1 MTDHPDSI
9 AMAERPLAGL
19 LAELGATPAGLGASE
34 AEARLTR
41 WGVNDVTAVRRRP
54 LWLRFLDRL
63 RNPLLVI
70 LLLAS
75 GFSAAAGD
83 LYSFAIVVVIVLLS
97 LVLDFVQ
104 ELRAETAVE
113 ALRRSVGLRAAVMR
127 DGRESALPVE
137 RLVPGDVVRLTAG
150 DLVPADARLME
161 ARDLFV
167 NQALLTGEPYPV
179 EKHAADLPGPAADPS
194 AATNTLFMGTSI
206 ISGTGRAVVVRTG
219 RDSLLGGMA
228 HNLAAAPP
236 PTDFEIGVRR
246 FGLLILRVTVFL
258 VLFVLLANIAFHR
271 PWLESLMFA
280 VALAVGLTPELLPM
294 VVTVTLARGALRLAA
309 RKVIVKRLTALHNL
323 GAMDVLCTDK
333 TGTLT
338 EARIRLVRNV
348 DWHGRESEAVFRL
361 AWLNSRF
368 ESGIR
373 SPLDDAIL
381 EHGTVEAADWS
392 KLDEVPFDFERR
404 RVSVLLEGGGGHTL
418 IVKGAPEE
426 ILRLSTHYE
435 PSPGVPLAF
444 DAAARARAAALFEKL
459 GEDGFRVLGIASR
472 AVGPEHREA
481 RVSDETELVFAGF
494 AAFLDPPKPG
504 AAEAVRALSGAGV
517 SVKIL
522 TGDNDRVTRHVCRR
536 LGITVTGLVTGDEL
550 HAMSEEALR
559 ARLAGTNVFCRLSPP
574 QKQRVLM
581 ALKQRGHAVGFL
593 GDGINDAAALHVADV
608 GVSVDSGADVA
619 KDAAS
624 LILLE
629 HDLGV
634 LHDGVLE
641 GRRTVENVTK
651 YILMGSSS
659 NFGNMLSMAGAALV
673 LPFLPMLPI
682 QVLLNN
688 LLYDASEIG
697 IPFDDVDPETIRRP
711 VRWDLEHIRRFMLV
725 MGPVSSLF
733 DFLTFYAL
741 LALFGA
747 GEALFQTGWF
757 VESLATQCL
766 IIFVIRTRR
775 SPFASRP
782 HPLLAGLSVGVVLLA
797 ALIPLSPAGALFGFE
812 PLPPAYF
819 AFLAATVI
827 TYLGL
832 AEGIKRV
839 FYGFFAK
846 RRRARR
852 KRGRGLPAGPPPDGR
867 ERRDEAD
874 PLVRLNH

>member
-1 MTDHPDSI
+1 MSDHPDSV
-9 AMAERPLAGL
+9 AMADRPLAGV
-19 LAELGATPAGLGASE
+19 LADLGATPAGLDASE
-34 AEARLTR
+34 ARARLER

-97 LVLDFVQ
+97 IVLDFVQ
-104 ELRAETAVE
+104 EVRAETAVE
-113 ALRRSVGLRAAVMR
+113 ALRRSVGLRAAALR
-127 DGRESALPVE
+127 DGRESDLPVE
-137 RLVPGDVVRLTAG
+137 QLVPGDVVRLTAG

-179 EKHAADLPGPAADPS
+179 EKHAADLPQPAADPS
-194 AATNTLFMGTSI
+194 AATNTLFMGTSV

-228 HNLAAAPP
+228 HSLAAAPP

-246 FGLLILRVTVFL
+246 FGMLILRVTVFL
-258 VLFVLLANIAFHR
+258 VLFVLLANVAFHR

-338 EARIRLVRNV
+338 EARIRLVRHI

-361 AWLNSRF
+361 AWLNSHF

-381 EHGTVEAADWS
+381 EHGTIEAADWR

-404 RVSVLLEGGGGHTL
+404 RVSVLLEGGGGHML

-435 PSPGVPLAF
+435 PSPGTVLAF
-444 DAAARARAAALFEKL
+444 DAAARARAADLFERL

-472 AVGPEHREA
+472 AVGPEQREA

-517 SVKIL
+517 AVKIL
-522 TGDNDRVTRHVCRR
+522 TGDNDRVTRHVCRE
-536 LGITVTGLVTGDEL
+536 LGIAVTGLMTGDEL
-550 HAMSEEALR
+550 HALSEEALR
-559 ARLAGTNVFCRLSPP
+559 ARLATTNVFCRLSPP
-574 QKQRVLM
+574 QKQRVLV
-581 ALKQRGHAVGFL
+581 ALKHRGHAVGFL

-629 HDLGV
+629 HDLAV

-697 IPFDDVDPETIRRP
+697 IPFDHVDPETIRRP

-775 SPFASRP
+775 TPFASRP
-782 HPLLAGLSVGVVLLA
+782 HPLLAGLSVGAVVLA
-797 ALIPLSPAGALFGFE
+797 ALVPLSPAGALFGFE

-819 AFLAATVI
+819 AFLAVTVV

-832 AEGIKRV
+832 AEAIKQV
-839 FYGFFAK
+839 FYRTF
-846 RRRARR
+846 ARR
-852 KRGRGLPAGPPPDGR
+852 HRPSGSGGRRPLTRPAPTGRVKRLGPP
-867 ERRDEAD
+867 A
-874 PLVRLNH
+874 